1 MLELQHISYE
11 VEQDGADK
19 GILHD
24 VNLKIGERFVA
35 ITGPNGGGKSTLAKI
50 IAGIYTPT
58 TGRILLDG
66 EDITGLNI
74 TERANKGISFA
85 FQQPVRFK
93 GLTVKDLITLA
104 SMSYLENYC
113 RTLAADIPRLQNA
126 YEIYLHTWKVFCLHA
141 FSHPLIFNH
150 LFFRPHSKPLEETV
164 LRYYEVYPSQ
174 LAVTDGP
181 VREMLLAGDLATRNQ
196 KVLAPLAQEG
206 FFPAEHLPL
215 INDLTICYFRKL
227 LEECGAQAGTL
238 ANQQQTERML
248 AAIEFLTVNSK

>member
-1 MLELQHISYE
+1 M
-11 VEQDGADK
+11 GR
-19 GILHD
+19 
-24 VNLKIGERFVA
+24 NR
-35 ITGPNGGGKSTLAKI
+35 
-50 IAGIYTPT
+50 YTPQE
-58 TGRILLDG
+58 RNK
-66 EDITGLNI
+66 ITATFIRCTREIIDLEGIQQVSIRKVAQTAGLNSA
-74 TERANKGISFA
+74 TLYLYFDDADE
-85 FQQPVRFK
+85 
-93 GLTVKDLITLA
+93 LITLA

-113 RTLAADIPRLQNA
+113 RTLAADIPQLQSA

-150 LFFRPHSKPLEETV
+150 LFFRPHSKPLAETV

-181 VREMLLAGDLATRNQ
+181 VREMLLAGDLVTRNQ

-227 LEECGAQAGTL
+227 LEECGTQAGTL

>member
-1 MLELQHISYE
+1 M
-11 VEQDGADK
+11 GR
-19 GILHD
+19 
-24 VNLKIGERFVA
+24 NR
-35 ITGPNGGGKSTLAKI
+35 
-50 IAGIYTPT
+50 YTPQE
-58 TGRILLDG
+58 RNK
-66 EDITGLNI
+66 ITATFIRCTREIIDLEGIQQVSIRKVAQTAGLNS
-74 TERANKGISFA
+74 A
-85 FQQPVRFK
+85 
-93 GLTVKDLITLA
+93 TL
-104 SMSYLENYC
+104 YLYC
-113 RTLAADIPRLQNA
+113 RTLAADIPQLQSA

-150 LFFRPHSKPLEETV
+150 LFFRPHSKPLAETV

-206 FFPAEHLPL
+206 FFPAEHLLL